1 VMDIVERL
9 RKRAAT
15 WVSVGWG
22 NNDIFDEAADEIERL
37 REAAKDRPKDR
48 PNESADEI
56 LRLREWI
63 RHIGY
68 YVSRNEIDPTSTEKY
83 LQKVCASALKEGE

>member
-1 VMDIVERL
+1 MDIVERL
-9 RKRAAT
+9 RSYVGNHVYESHDT
-15 WVSVGWG
+15 LESVLT
-22 NNDIFDEAADEIERL
+22 EA
-37 REAAKDRPKDR
+37 
-48 PNESADEI
+48 ADEI

>member
-1 VMDIVERL
+1 MDIVERL

>member
-1 VMDIVERL
+1 MVMESYMDVL
-9 RKRAAT
+9 KDRAGQEECYA
-15 WVSVGWG
+15 WAVY
-22 NNDIFDEAADEIERL
+22 EIERL